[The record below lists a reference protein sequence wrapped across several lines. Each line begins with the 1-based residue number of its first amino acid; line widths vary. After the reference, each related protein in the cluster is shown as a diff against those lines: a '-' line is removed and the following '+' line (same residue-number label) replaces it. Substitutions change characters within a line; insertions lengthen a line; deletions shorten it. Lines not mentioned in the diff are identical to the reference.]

1 MAGQVS
7 SFLHGASCILR
18 IGDVRIAY
26 AQSLNVQAR
35 MDNTA
40 IVGIGSAGPL
50 ALEPVM
56 HGCTY
61 SMQITR
67 YTTTIVKG
75 DSVGGVPDRTAQ
87 AHSLPENLQG
97 VKLEAGRDGNSVI
110 DQASFNPQLLLLST
124 TFDID
129 VYERLQSA
137 TGGQGAEG
145 ALLYRLVDCRLSNY
159 SFSFQPGQLLIENV
173 SGVARF
179 LEDSAAIANPRI
191 VLD

>member
-50 ALEPVM
+50 ALEPTS
-56 HGCTY
+56 HGC
-61 SMQITR
+61 SFSLQITR
-67 YTTTIVKG
+67 YTSGILEG
-75 DSVGGVPDRTAQ
+75 SVAGGTPNRKANPF
-87 AHSLPENLQG
+87 SLPENLNG
-97 VKLEAGRDGNSVI
+97 VKLENQRDGNSII
-110 DQASFNPQLLLLST
+110 DKASFNPQLLLLST

-129 VYERLQSA
+129 VYEREQSA
-137 TGGQGAEG
+137 TAGQGTEG
-145 ALLYRLVDCRLSNY
+145 KLLYRLVDCRMANY

-173 SGVARF
+173 SGVARL
-179 LEDSAAIANPRI
+179 LEDSAAIAVATP
-191 VLD
+191 